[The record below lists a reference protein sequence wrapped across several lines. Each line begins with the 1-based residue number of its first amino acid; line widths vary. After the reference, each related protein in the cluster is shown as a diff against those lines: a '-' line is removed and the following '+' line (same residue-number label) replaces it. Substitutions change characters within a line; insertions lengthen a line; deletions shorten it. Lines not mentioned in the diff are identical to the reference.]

1 MHGICLALVLGQF
14 GGLGV
19 RGTRDTEVPLR
30 LTLTSDHPG
39 VQLFQV
45 LSSSVAAVTTGQ
57 GTYAVGF
64 STFRR
69 VCQVPCGKVIEGT
82 GTDFFFGGDGVT
94 PSPLFT
100 LLDRSGDLTIHV
112 AAGSSALRVL
122 GFVSTVLGISVFL
135 PSVLLYALLPASS
148 SLSGMALAGTVGG
161 ALFTAVGI
169 PLIAFSGTSFE
180 ILPAKPLAVPA
191 KPDEMV
197 WR

>member
-1 MHGICLALVLGQF
+1 MNGVCLALVLGQL

-19 RGTRDTEVPLR
+19 RGAKDTEAQLR
-30 LTLTSDHPG
+30 LTLTSDDKG

-45 LSSSVAAVTTGQ
+45 LSSSVGAVTTGQ

-69 VCQVPCGKVIEGT
+69 VCQVPCGKFIEGT
-82 GTDFFFGGDGVT
+82 GSDFFFGGDGVT
-94 PSPLFT
+94 PSSLFT
-100 LLDRSGDLTIHV
+100 LLDRSGDLTIQV
-112 AAGSSALRVL
+112 DAGSSALRVL
-122 GFVSTVLGISVFL
+122 GFVSTVLGISVFV
-135 PSVLLYALLPASS
+135 PSVLLYALLPTSS
-148 SLSGMALAGTVGG
+148 SLSGMALGGTVGG
-161 ALFTAVGI
+161 ALLTGVGI